1 MFDGYQVLTISN
13 KIKSSDIGGLSK
25 ELTERKGTG
34 NYDKERT
41 KFNVEFVPLCSS
53 DLASSTYKT
62 LKNNNVEFNK
72 NNKKINLLNGCVV
85 TSGQEFFKSLGMKF
99 EDTGEVHTE
108 GKHIGEPIQKVVIK
122 NEDDI
127 PEKVMEYFRS
137 SNEFLSELVG
147 KENVV
152 YSAIHFDENTPHLQ
166 FYFTPV
172 VHEVKRKV
180 FETDKD
186 GHQILKPYITK
197 DGTEKMIP
205 IQKKDENGKNVYEI
219 VYGNFLNSDQFW
231 KSKGFKTSYA
241 QIQDEYNKFIT
252 EKGFNLDRG
261 EIGANK
267 HHLSKAEKQLQDLK
281 EQNRL
286 LSLELNKNKAINNVE
301 ISYIDKIQDV
311 DANPLLNPEKGK
323 ILGYKDKDINNLSD
337 YSKEITKSNLN
348 KDKELKQ
355 KDITIESKQNTID
368 VLKQENIDL
377 KSGKTY
383 KEQKHTIDEQKTT
396 IASLKSKVKNLQ
408 TLNEQLKLDLSE
420 LKSDGNLIKDTLD
433 VLIIFIKEFFR
444 TLLEI
449 GSSIIQDKTADAVKE
464 VYDQEIFT
472 KHDVFDVAK
481 DTDKERELFKYAEI
495 PYYKVPT
502 HSREQEHSKSDDFDI
517 GM

>member
-13 KIKSSDIGGLSK
+13 KIKSADIGGLSK

-41 KFNVEFVPLCSS
+41 KFNAEFVPLCGS

-122 NEDDI
+122 SEEDI

-137 SNEFLSELVG
+137 SNQFLSELVG

-197 DGTEKMIP
+197 DGSEKMIP

-219 VYGNFLNSDQFW
+219 EYGNFLNSDQFW

-241 QIQDEYNKFIT
+241 QIQDDYNKFIT

-286 LSLELNKNKAINNVE
+286 LSLELNKNKAINDVE
-301 ISYIDKIQDV
+301 MSYIDKIQDV
-311 DANPLLNPEKGK
+311 DTNPLLNPEKGK
-323 ILGYKDKDINNLSD
+323 IMGYKEKDITNLSN
-337 YSKEITKSNLN
+337 YSKEITKDNLN
-348 KDKELKQ
+348 KSK
-355 KDITIESKQNTID
+355 IIEQNEISIKSKQNEINRLNTEI
-368 VLKQENIDL
+368 KNL
-377 KSGKTY
+377 KSGKT
-383 KEQKHTIDEQKTT
+383 
-396 IASLKSKVKNLQ
+396 
-408 TLNEQLKLDLSE
+408 
-420 LKSDGNLIKDTLD
+420 
-433 VLIIFIKEFFR
+433 
-444 TLLEI
+444 
-449 GSSIIQDKTADAVKE
+449 IQDKDKIIENQKSIIKEKDETIEYQKNIIESLKQELSNVKEMATTLLRNVKE
-464 VYDQEIFT
+464 VATDLYKALKRT
-472 KHDVFDVAK
+472 LGFDVDKNQKYDYSTFK
-481 DTDKERELFKYAEI
+481 DLSRKINKKYERN
-495 PYYKVPT
+495 
-502 HSREQEHSKSDDFDI
+502 KSDDFEL
-517 GM
+517 